1 MTGTPLIDLKHNKK
15 KPQEAT
21 ADGLAG
27 YIDHRE
33 KEKAKA
39 KANHS
44 TAAMQT
50 EIDRRMMAA
59 QQRQMMEMQQMGQ
72 AQAQQMSPQITPQ
85 MHIPGGYPTPTP
97 QGLPQGYPPA
107 FAFSSQEQLQMYQQ
121 PGYFPQQG
129 VSVSPMMAQGMQP
142 GWGTTPSPQPM
153 QGPYFAQQSQP
164 QAQMQPQP
172 QQRYTQPYGA
182 SFDQAQAA
190 ARFAH
195 QNR

>member
-1 MTGTPLIDLKHNKK
+1 MTGTPLVDLTHGKK
-15 KPQEAT
+15 KPQEASSE
-21 ADGLAG
+21 GLAA

-44 TAAMQT
+44 TAAMQA

-59 QQRQMMEMQQMGQ
+59 QQRQMMEMQQM
-72 AQAQQMSPQITPQ
+72 AQAPPQQMTPQ

-97 QGLPQGYPPA
+97 QGYTPG
-107 FAFSSQEQLQMYQQ
+107 FAFSRSQEQLQMYQQ

-129 VSVSPMMAQGMQP
+129 VSPMMAPGMQP
-142 GWGTTPSPQPM
+142 GWGTPSPQPM
-153 QGPYFAQQSQP
+153 QGPYFAQQ
-164 QAQMQPQP
+164 QPQP
-172 QQRYTQPYGA
+172 QMQPRQPYTQPYGA

-195 QNR
+195 QNRG